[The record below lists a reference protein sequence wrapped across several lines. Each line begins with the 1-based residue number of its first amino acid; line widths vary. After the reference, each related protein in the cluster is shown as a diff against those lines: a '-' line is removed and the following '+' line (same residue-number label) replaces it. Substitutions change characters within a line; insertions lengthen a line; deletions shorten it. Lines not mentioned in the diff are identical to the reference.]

1 MADAVVPAAPAPAV
15 AVAPAAPAVT
25 PADNVANIENE
36 EVPLAVNENTD
47 ETTDIQDEETPL
59 AANGKA
65 ADGLK
70 TWWWWIAAAVA
81 AVTGKG
87 IFDRQR
93 RKPVKNEESDDSKDQ
108 K

>member
-1 MADAVVPAAPAPAV
+1 MTVTPAAPIPAAV
-15 AVAPAAPAVT
+15 ATPAVT
-25 PADNVANIENE
+25 PAVAPADNVVNIDNE
-36 EVPLAVNENTD
+36 DVPLAVNDNSD
-47 ETTDIQDEETPL
+47 EATNIEDEETPL

-87 IFDRQR
+87 VFDRQR
-93 RKPVKNEESDDSKDQ
+93 RKAVENDETDDSDKQ

>member
-1 MADAVVPAAPAPAV
+1 MADAAVPAAPAPAV
-15 AVAPAAPAVT
+15 AVAPA
-25 PADNVANIENE
+25 DNVVNIENE